1 MATTALKIE
10 RFADAGLTA
19 EGVTARLTWLRDVVG
34 PRLERFMGYY
44 RNPTSELE
52 GSLPCAVGTRFAVR
66 PFRQFQEL
74 GLPARLTGFRRAADG
89 GASALGAMDQHRR
102 EVVIENDIAWRVNTL
117 VDFAAGRMPVVTSA
131 ARDPETRA
139 RLTAVLGAVLEAAGG
154 AGLLQELVLQGA
166 VYGSAWVHV
175 RPTQELLGRLGGA
188 AVMGG
193 LGDEQRGE
201 GRVGGGRADAESGQT
216 AQVVCAATGQ
226 GGPVE
231 IARWL
236 GLEIVEAFRLC
247 PLPRAGEG
255 CGMAYAAVLS
265 AGAQDFA
272 ATREGA
278 AGGILARVRKW
289 FGKDGVA
296 GDGGESLSFDLFGP
310 HHWQRYVKGALAEEG
325 ENALGFVP
333 FVRYEN
339 GRDPAAGTG
348 VGAAGSA
355 IVDTGAGEVEPLI
368 GLQDE
373 LNTRLSDRAY
383 RVTMTAF
390 RMFLGKGIDAF
401 VERPVGPGQM
411 WQTDNTAASV
421 EMFGGDA
428 GSPSEES
435 HINEV
440 REALDKISGV
450 SPVAAGL
457 LRGKLGNLTSAVAL
471 RLTLIALLARTERR
485 RAALARV
492 LSEVVRIVLTLLDR
506 AGVVASAP
514 EDRGI
519 VVSWPTAIPES
530 DLDKFQEAQ
539 AKVALG
545 VPREV
550 VLGELGYGET
560 VIGKQ

>member
-1 MATTALKIE
+1 MATAALKIE
-10 RFADAGLTA
+10 RFGDTGLAA
-19 EGVTARLTWLRDVVG
+19 ENVTARLTWLREVVG

-44 RNPTSELE
+44 RNPTGELE
-52 GSLPCAVGTRFAVR
+52 GSLPCAAGTRFSVR
-66 PFRQFQEL
+66 PFRQYQEL
-74 GLPARLTGFRRAADG
+74 GLPARVTGFRRGSAG
-89 GASALGAMDQHRR
+89 GASAVGAMDVHRR

-117 VDFAAGRMPVVTSA
+117 VDFAAGRMPAVVSA
-131 ARDPETRA
+131 ARDVETRA
-139 RLTAVLGAVLEAAGG
+139 RLTAVIGAVLEAAGG
-154 AGLLQELVLQGA
+154 VGLLQELVLQGA

-175 RPTQELLGRLGGA
+175 RPTEELLGRLG
-188 AVMGG
+188 
-193 LGDEQRGE
+193 EQRGE
-201 GRVGGGRADAESGQT
+201 GREGGGRADAEGGQT
-216 AQVVCAATGQ
+216 AEVVCAATGQ

-236 GLEIVEAFRLC
+236 SLEIVEAFRLC

-255 CGMAYAAVLS
+255 CGIGYAAVLMNGGEPAEAAREE
-265 AGAQDFA
+265 AGA
-272 ATREGA
+272 
-278 AGGILARVRKW
+278 GIFARVRKW
-289 FGKDGVA
+289 LGKPA
-296 GDGGESLSFDLFGP
+296 GGEGSAGLSFDLFGP
-310 HHWQRYVKGALAEEG
+310 RYWQRYVKGELAGEG
-325 ENALGFVP
+325 ANALGFVP

-339 GRDPAAGTG
+339 GRDPAAGTR
-348 VGAAGSA
+348 VGAPGSGV
-355 IVDTGAGEVEPLI
+355 VDTGAGEVEPLI

-390 RMFLGKGIDAF
+390 RMFLGKGIEAF

-411 WQTDNTAASV
+411 WQTENTAASV

-471 RLTLIALLARTERR
+471 RLTLIALLARTDRR

-492 LSEVVRIVLTLLDR
+492 LSEVVRMVLTLLDR
-506 AGVVASAP
+506 AGVVESAA

-530 DLDKFQEAQ
+530 DMDKFQEAQ

-550 VLGELGYGET
+550 VLGELGYSEAVTGQRT
-560 VIGKQ
+560 